1 MECATNQYSGVRLCF
16 EADSAAPKGR
26 YRSLLRGTCRRISA
40 NAFRE
45 SESMDDTKIALGFY
59 AENYQVLGQWQL
71 KPGKRIFL
79 GERDPRVCRF
89 CGKSRPE
96 ATFSLKAH
104 AIPELL
110 GNKSLFSLYECD
122 ECNTFFGSGIE
133 NDFGNWSKPMRSL
146 QRIRGKGGVP
156 TLKSDADGWR
166 IEWDSNRQFNV
177 SHARGDAVFTVNEKE
192 KRVTF
197 LLKRDPHVPI
207 AVLKAFVK
215 MGLSVMPEI
224 ELPNFAR
231 SLQWIRN
238 PEHRRE
244 FDLLAPV
251 HRSFI
256 PGPSSTDFISLAL
269 LKRSGSDATLPYAF
283 LLLSAANEMFQV
295 MLPSPERDPLPGGPA
310 RSMPPFP
317 AVRSP
322 YGPAGHNWLDLS
334 GTEVVVNDR
343 VSVDMSFEQVIATQ
357 LLGTAEATRETGP
370 DGKVVDGPANL
381 SAHSQLRGICNAFAG
396 ATPMGEGT

>member
-1 MECATNQYSGVRLCF
+1 
-16 EADSAAPKGR
+16 
-26 YRSLLRGTCRRISA
+26 
-40 NAFRE
+40 
-45 SESMDDTKIALGFY
+45 MDDTKIALGFY
-59 AENYQVLGQWQL
+59 AENYELLGQWQL
-71 KPGKRIFL
+71 KPGNRIFL
-79 GERDPRVCRF
+79 GEREPRVCRF

-96 ATFSLKAH
+96 VTFSLKAH

-133 NDFGNWSKPMRSL
+133 NDFGNWSKPMRSM

-156 TLKSDADGWR
+156 TLKSDVDGWR
-166 IEWDSNRQFNV
+166 IECDSNRQFNV
-177 SHARGDAVFTVNEKE
+177 NHARGDAVFTVNEKE
-192 KRVTF
+192 KHVTF
-197 LLKRDPHVPI
+197 LLNRDPHVPI

-215 MGLSVMPEI
+215 MGLSVMPEA

-231 SLQWIRN
+231 ALQWIRN

-251 HRSFI
+251 HRSLI
-256 PGPSSTDFISLAL
+256 PGPSSTDFISLAV
-269 LKRSGSDATLPYAF
+269 LKRNGSDATLPYAF

-295 MLPSPERDPLPGGPA
+295 MLPSPERDPVPGGPA

-322 YGPAGHNWLDLS
+322 YGPAGHNSLDLS

-343 VSVDMSFEQVIATQ
+343 VSVDMSFAQVIATQ
-357 LLGTAEATRETGP
+357 LPGTAEASRETGP
-370 DGKVVDGPANL
+370 DGKVVDGPAN
-381 SAHSQLRGICNAFAG
+381 
-396 ATPMGEGT
+396 P